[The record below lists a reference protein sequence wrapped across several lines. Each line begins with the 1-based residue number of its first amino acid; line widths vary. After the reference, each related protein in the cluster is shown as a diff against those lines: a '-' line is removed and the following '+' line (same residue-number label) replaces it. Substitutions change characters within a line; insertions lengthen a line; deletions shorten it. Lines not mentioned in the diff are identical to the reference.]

1 MKLKKEYLGS
11 KVWSRILQRMI
22 LGKEANEKLL
32 SDLGIN
38 YVFETNVPKLIK
50 KIDVKS
56 RKKRNK
62 HADSHS
68 K

>member
-1 MKLKKEYLGS
+1 MKLKKEYLGA
-11 KVWSRILQRMI
+11 KVWSRILERMI
-22 LGKEANEKLL
+22 LVKEGNEKLL

-50 KIDVKS
+50 KRDVKS

-62 HADSHS
+62 HADSDS